1 MLGQLASSRPLR
13 LAGHGRLAL
22 SRYYASA
29 ALARTPVYDEYME
42 DVSAPAPS
50 TSAPARQ
57 NTMLG
62 GTIPEGVV
70 QNTEAKVKKTR
81 APRKKTVKAREP
93 KIVNTEPLK
102 PLEESQSY
110 QHFLAYQNSRQTTPS
125 LDISRD
131 IDDFRTTDVP
141 HRHSKTYVKQYEGV
155 RTRLD
160 TCFSKEQLRSYCESN
175 GVSHTIWGAS
185 TTRKPE
191 LLDAVMVHVWG
202 WTSLPELARELAEL
216 KEIIPRSMSYE
227 ILRLSYNSHSH

>member
-1 MLGQLASSRPLR
+1 MLGQIASSRPLR

-29 ALARTPVYDEYME
+29 ALARAPVYNEYMDSME

-50 TSAPARQ
+50 TSAHTRQ
-57 NTMLG
+57 DAILG
-62 GTIPEGVV
+62 GIMGDGTGQVSE
-70 QNTEAKVKKTR
+70 TKVKKTR

-110 QHFLAYQNSRQTTPS
+110 QHFLAYQNSRQSTPS

-141 HRHSKTYVKQYEGV
+141 HRHAKTYVKQYEGV

-175 GVSHTIWGAS
+175 GVSHTVWGAS

-202 WTSLPELARELAEL
+202 WTSLEALAKELAEL
-216 KEIIPRSMSYE
+216 KEIIPRSMCHE
-227 ILRLSYNSHSH
+227 I